1 MDRGMR
7 QSVLIVTL
15 LAVLAACGPR
25 PTVEIVRSPTMPRA
39 TPAWREIATE
49 ADRDRLRDW
58 RKAFTAAVAAARASG
73 HGDELAR
80 EGRLLDPDGALA
92 DPTIPDG
99 RYRCRV
105 TKLGAKS
112 EGMLDYIAYPAFACV
127 IGLDGSLQRL
137 DKRTGSQRY
146 VGVIFPDDG
155 MRQIFLGTFVLGD
168 ENQAMQYGQDE
179 SRNIAGFIERIGER
193 RWRLVMPSP
202 HYESLTDV
210 MELVP
215 AP

>member
-1 MDRGMR
+1 MKK
-7 QSVLIVTL
+7 SALFATL
-15 LAVLAACGPR
+15 LVALAACGPR
-25 PTVEIVRSPTMPRA
+25 PTVEIIRSPTMPRA

-49 ADRDRLRDW
+49 TDRERLRDW
-58 RKAFTAAVAAARASG
+58 RKTFAAAVAAARAAG
-73 HGDELAR
+73 HGAELAV

-92 DPTIPDG
+92 EPSIPDG

-112 EGMLDYIAYPAFACV
+112 EGMLEYIAYPAFACQ
-127 IGLDGSLQRL
+127 IGRDGSLQRL
-137 DKRTGSQRY
+137 DKLTGSQRY

-155 MRQIFLGTFVLGD
+155 MRQIFLGTLVLGD
-168 ENQAMQYGQDE
+168 ENRAMQYGQDE
-179 SRNIAGFIERIGER
+179 IRNIAGFIERVGEQK
-193 RWRLVMPSP
+193 WRLVMPSP

-215 AP
+215 VP

>member
-1 MDRGMR
+1 
-7 QSVLIVTL
+7 
-15 LAVLAACGPR
+15 
-25 PTVEIVRSPTMPRA
+25 VEIIRSPTMPRP

-49 ADRDRLRDW
+49 DDRERLRNW
-58 RKAFTAAVAAARASG
+58 RKTFTSAVAAARAAG
-73 HGDELAR
+73 HGAELAR

-92 DPTIPDG
+92 DPALPDG

-112 EGMLDYIAYPAFACV
+112 EGLLNFIAYPAFTCLV
-127 IGLDGSLQRL
+127 GRDGSLQRL
-137 DKRTGSQRY
+137 DKLTGSQRY

-155 MRQIFLGTFVLGD
+155 MRQIFLGTLVLGD
-168 ENQAMQYGQDE
+168 ENRAMQYGQDE
-179 SRNIAGFIERIGER
+179 NRNVAGLVERVGED
-193 RWRLVMPSP
+193 RWRRVMPSP
-202 HYESLTDV
+202 HYESQTDV

>member
-7 QSVLIVTL
+7 QSVLIATL
-15 LAVLAACGPR
+15 LVVHAACGPR
-25 PTVEIVRSPTMPRA
+25 PTVEIVRSPMMPRA

-49 ADRDRLRDW
+49 TDRERLRDW
-58 RKAFTAAVAAARASG
+58 RKTFTSAVASARASG
-73 HGDELAR
+73 HGGELAS

-92 DPTIPDG
+92 DAAIPDG

-105 TKLGAKS
+105 TKLGAMS

-127 IGLDGSLQRL
+127 IGKDGSLQRL
-137 DKRTGSQRY
+137 DKLTGSQRY
-146 VGVIFPDDG
+146 VGLIFPDDG
-155 MRQIFLGTFVLGD
+155 MRQTFLGTLVLGD
-168 ENQAMQYGQDE
+168 ENRAMQYGQDE
-179 SRNIAGFIERIGER
+179 NRNIAGLIERVGER
-193 RWRLVMPSP
+193 QWRLVMPSP
-202 HYESLTDV
+202 HYELLVDV